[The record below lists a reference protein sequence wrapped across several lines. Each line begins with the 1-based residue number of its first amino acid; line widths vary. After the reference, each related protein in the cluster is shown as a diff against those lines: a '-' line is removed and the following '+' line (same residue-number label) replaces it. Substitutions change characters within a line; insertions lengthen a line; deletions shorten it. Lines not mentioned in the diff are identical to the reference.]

1 MTPINHERNSNAMTG
16 HKVLIFASYLI
27 LVIGLVSCASFPSH
41 PQTTQIS
48 SIPVQDITN
57 AYRIIP
63 QRFERKED
71 KINWLEEVN
80 EFYPDGFLRVGF
92 TTDDDLEKI
101 IIDKVFI
108 AFSYHLNLCETDDK
122 AGLPIYGSEI
132 FRSNS
137 EPINTSDPYYIFIPI
152 NLDAAI
158 SSTVGAAETLA
169 SGNIKLPSDLQDLC
183 VSIGARKSLGGA
195 IKLDLGSIR
204 NLQKFK

>member
-1 MTPINHERNSNAMTG
+1 MTG
-16 HKVLIFASYLI
+16 HKVLPISKFRNFIFASYFI
-27 LVIGLVSCASFPSH
+27 LATGLVSCASFPSH

-71 KINWLEEVN
+71 KSKWLEEVN

-108 AFSYHLNLCETDDK
+108 AFSYHLNLCDEGAA

-132 FRSNS
+132 F
-137 EPINTSDPYYIFIPI
+137 
-152 NLDAAI
+152 L
-158 SSTVGAAETLA
+158 
-169 SGNIKLPSDLQDLC
+169 
-183 VSIGARKSLGGA
+183 SL
-195 IKLDLGSIR
+195 IHI
-204 NLQKFK
+204 

>member
-1 MTPINHERNSNAMTG
+1 MGSEMCIR
-16 HKVLIFASYLI
+16 
-27 LVIGLVSCASFPSH
+27 
-41 PQTTQIS
+41 
-48 SIPVQDITN
+48 D
-57 AYRIIP
+57 R
-63 QRFERKED
+63 D

-137 EPINTSDPYYIFIPI
+137 EPINTI
-152 NLDAAI
+152 
-158 SSTVGAAETLA
+158 
-169 SGNIKLPSDLQDLC
+169 
-183 VSIGARKSLGGA
+183 
-195 IKLDLGSIR
+195 
-204 NLQKFK
+204 